1 MNKVIAIVQARS
13 ESLRLPGKVMRK
25 INNNEIIKIIFK
37 RLSKSKKINK
47 IILATTKD
55 KSDDDIS
62 ILIKK
67 LGFEVHRGSKN
78 NVLSRYYQIAKKYPS
93 DHIVRI
99 TGDCLLVDPKIVDR
113 VLEQAQKLKVD
124 Y

>member
-13 ESLRLPGKVMRK
+13 ESSRLPRKVLRK

-37 RLSKSKKINK
+37 RLSKSKKISK
-47 IILATTKD
+47 IVLATTKD

-67 LGFEVHRGSKN
+67 LFLN
-78 NVLSRYYQIAKKYPS
+78 FL
-93 DHIVRI
+93 
-99 TGDCLLVDPKIVDR
+99 
-113 VLEQAQKLKVD
+113 
-124 Y
+124 